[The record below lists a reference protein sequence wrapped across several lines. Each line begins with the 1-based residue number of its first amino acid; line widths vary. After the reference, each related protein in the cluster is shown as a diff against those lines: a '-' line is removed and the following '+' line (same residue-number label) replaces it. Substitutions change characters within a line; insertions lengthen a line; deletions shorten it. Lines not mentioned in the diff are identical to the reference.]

1 MDTAWGGP
9 IASGERPLTDK
20 SGDFVEG
27 LAKGLSVLE
36 AFDRTRPEMT
46 LSEVARATGMSPA
59 AARRSLHT
67 LVALGYMR
75 QMQRKFVLSA
85 RVLKLASSYLDA
97 ANIEDLLLPELRRLV
112 GSFGDAASVAVLEG
126 NDILYVAHYSE
137 QRASRMSAS
146 VGTVYPAY
154 ATSLG
159 KVLLASLDQDAL
171 GEYLERVKL
180 RPLTDSTISDTAL
193 LRATIE
199 KARSDGFATARDELD
214 YGITSLS
221 VPVRDRAGRTVAAI
235 NSSGY
240 TGRVTTDE
248 IVALRLESLRD
259 AAGRVGR
266 TLDGYPP
273 LLHSLF
279 SPAAHQR

>member
-1 MDTAWGGP
+1 M
-9 IASGERPLTDK
+9 EK

-36 AFDRTRPEMT
+36 VFDRARPEMT

-67 LVALGYMR
+67 LVTLGYMR
-75 QMQRKFVLSA
+75 QVQRKFVLSA
-85 RVLKLASSYLDA
+85 RVLKLAASYLDA
-97 ANIEDLLLPELRRLV
+97 ANIEELLLPELRRLV

-126 NDILYVAHYSE
+126 DDVLYVAHYSE
-137 QRASRMSAS
+137 QRASRMIAS

-159 KVLLASLDQDAL
+159 KVLLASLSREAL
-171 GEYLERVKL
+171 AAYLDRVVL
-180 RPLTDSTISDTAL
+180 RPLTDRTICDNAL
-193 LRATIE
+193 LRETVDT
-199 KARSDGFATARDELD
+199 ARTDGFATARDELD

-221 VPVRDRAGRTVAAI
+221 VPVRDRLGRTVAAI

-240 TGRVTTDE
+240 TGRLTIDE
-248 IVALRLESLRD
+248 IVARRLDGLRT
-259 AAGRVGR
+259 AAARIGR
-266 TLDGYPP
+266 TLDSYPP
-273 LLHSLF
+273 LLNSF
-279 SPAAHQR
+279 FNPSISER